1 MKVIDMDPIKR
12 LSLVAILMLVGCGSS
27 SSESVSVE
35 DAKEATKQRV
45 DEPAAEAGPVMTL
58 ERPK

>member
-1 MKVIDMDPIKR
+1 MNSIKG
-12 LSLVAILMLVGCGSS
+12 LSLLALLMLVGCGSS
-27 SSESVSVE
+27 SSESVSVD
-35 DAKEATKQRV
+35 DAKEATKQRA